1 MKEDKIEVELNQEE
15 IQAIIDCYEKDLKY
29 IKQLEQQNKE
39 LQQRIDKAIKY
50 MKHYIEVEE
59 RKYNDNVMKEFEFVI
74 KLLKGGNV
82 DE

>member
-15 IQAIIDCYEKDLKY
+15 VQAIIDCYEKDLKY